1 MSPRRSFLLIRIH
14 SMSSALPA
22 FFNNMVFRSRVD
34 VDAVCLLA
42 QAKRKRGGLM
52 FCCCLEIFLVISA
65 NPRRVQPVC
74 CCGPVNIDRQRR
86 SLHGPVTVL
95 YCVAA
100 YHRLEAVGAF
110 KCSWG
115 LHGTALYNT
124 CRCTVDRTARRSSVV
139 ASGRP
144 ACTSSAT
151 TGRSART
158 TKSRRSTPRVG
169 RARGAPAM
177 RPGARTACVT
187 VAAVRRVLSVCVLRS
202 ATTARR
208 STRRRVA
215 VNVLLVAYYI
225 AVPHTSP

>member
-1 MSPRRSFLLIRIH
+1 
-14 SMSSALPA
+14 
-22 FFNNMVFRSRVD
+22 
-34 VDAVCLLA
+34 
-42 QAKRKRGGLM
+42 M

-100 YHRLEAVGAF
+100 AYHRLEAVGAF

-115 LHGTALYNT
+115 AAWAALYNT
-124 CRCTVDRTARRSSVV
+124 SRCTVDCTARRSSVA

-169 RARGAPAM
+169 LVRGAPAM

-187 VAAVRRVLSVCVLRS
+187 VAAVRRVLSVSVLRS

-208 STRRRVA
+208 STSRRVAVNVLLVLHTRTQHPNPNPRRHVA
-215 VNVLLVAYYI
+215 VNVLLVAYY